1 MKRFTVLL
9 FLIIITVPSCGDT
22 NYADDWEGSWYD
34 QDGDIWE
41 FNDNGVF
48 GFATVVNGLFVHVD
62 NMGTYSVT
70 SDSFILAYKNG
81 EISQGRWFRQGDR
94 LTLYVDNGY
103 TLRLEKE

>member
-9 FLIIITVPSCGDT
+9 FLITTVLSCGDT

-34 QDGDIWE
+34 QDGDMWE

-48 GFATVVNGLFVHVD
+48 GYATVRNGYFVHID
-62 NMGTYSVT
+62 NVGTYTVT
-70 SDSFILAYKNG
+70 SGSFILDYEDG
-81 EISQGRWFRQGDR
+81 MVITGRWVRQGGR
-94 LTLYVDNGY
+94 LTLYGDNGF